1 MPLLNMQRPPHT
13 VHLPQ
18 RKLALRQ
25 AEVQVF
31 IPPNKRHTANKPES
45 MLKRLWG
52 GLKRHKWQIMLL
64 LLLGITGGIIVTL
77 ITPVTYRATV
87 QLQITSENGSTTNPS
102 FLANSYE
109 LLKSRLL
116 ARKVIDAIGFSS
128 NGDDQKQTNAKN
140 FLSHLTNEVKTL
152 INSDDSGIGSIPLEE
167 HFLEALTIE
176 PVPDSTL
183 VKIHYDSPEPLM
195 AARIANEIATQ
206 FIAIKQTPEATTTDA
221 IKGVISTQINDAKI
235 ALEKS
240 EAALAE
246 YAKKYEIT
254 ATTGSPDP
262 NADRLTQLEASV
274 TEAEK
279 IRIDTE
285 SLYEQSRK
293 GETIQFLTDNPAV
306 RNLQD
311 TYNKLQADYQ
321 EKLKFYKP
329 GYPAMLDI
337 QEQMNSVKKQVDEGI
352 KTARD
357 EVKTKYLT
365 AQQKEVTLR
374 KELAQQKDKLLDI
387 RQKMVA
393 YNALQREVETNH
405 SIYQGLLQN
414 ITNVNANTDIATGKI
429 SIIDSAI
436 PPYAQF
442 SPNINLNL
450 AIGAIL
456 GLLAGFILTF
466 LQEHFDDRIRS
477 QDSLENLLSI
487 PALGYI
493 PYGKPKQNSAFPLN
507 QNSATTEAFRT
518 LRANLMFAAD
528 LEKKPVIHI
537 TSAIFGEGKTDVC
550 LNMASSFAQTGKKVL
565 LVDGNL
571 RKPSLHHRLQVSNKE
586 GLSNFLNGKSNLEQV
601 IFTTQIHNVYL
612 LPAGPSVTD
621 LAELLLD
628 GQMHELL
635 ALVPRKFDM
644 IILDS
649 PPVLGIADA
658 LVLSHWAN
666 ITLLVVAHGQSREK
680 SVLDAYH
687 RLRHT
692 RSVIIGSVLT
702 KVKEKHNR
710 YKQDHKKIKLPQ
722 RLAKDT

>member
-1 MPLLNMQRPPHT
+1 MSLLNMQRPPHT

-64 LLLGITGGIIVTL
+64 LLLGTIGGIIISL

-87 QLQITSENGSTTNPS
+87 QVQITSEDGSTANPS
-102 FLANSYE
+102 FLANSHE
-109 LLKSRLL
+109 LIKSRLL

-128 NGDDQKQTNAKN
+128 NDSDQGQTNAKN
-140 FLSHLTNEVKTL
+140 FLSQLTNEVKKL
-152 INSDDSGIGSIPLEE
+152 INSDDFGIDSIPLEE
-167 HFLEALTIE
+167 HFLAALTIE

-183 VKIHYDSPEPLM
+183 VKIHYDSHDPLM

-206 FIAIKQTPEATTTDA
+206 FMAIKQAPGATTTDA
-221 IKGVISTQINDAKI
+221 IKGVISTQISDAKI

-240 EAALAE
+240 ESALAD

-337 QEQMNSVKKQVDEGI
+337 QEQMNSIKKQIDEGI

-357 EVKTKYLT
+357 EIKTKYFT
-365 AQQKEVTLR
+365 AQQKEITLR
-374 KELAQQKDKLLDI
+374 KELSQQKDKLLDI

-393 YNALQREVETNH
+393 YNALQREVETNL
-405 SIYQGLLQN
+405 SVYQGLLQN
-414 ITNVNANTDIATGKI
+414 ITNVNASTDIATGKI

-436 PPYAQF
+436 PPYSQF

-450 AIGAIL
+450 ATGAIL
-456 GLLAGFILTF
+456 GLLAGFILT
-466 LQEHFDDRIRS
+466 
-477 QDSLENLLSI
+477 
-487 PALGYI
+487 
-493 PYGKPKQNSAFPLN
+493 
-507 QNSATTEAFRT
+507 
-518 LRANLMFAAD
+518 
-528 LEKKPVIHI
+528 
-537 TSAIFGEGKTDVC
+537 
-550 LNMASSFAQTGKKVL
+550 
-565 LVDGNL
+565 
-571 RKPSLHHRLQVSNKE
+571 
-586 GLSNFLNGKSNLEQV
+586 
-601 IFTTQIHNVYL
+601 
-612 LPAGPSVTD
+612 
-621 LAELLLD
+621 
-628 GQMHELL
+628 
-635 ALVPRKFDM
+635 
-644 IILDS
+644 
-649 PPVLGIADA
+649 
-658 LVLSHWAN
+658 
-666 ITLLVVAHGQSREK
+666 
-680 SVLDAYH
+680 
-687 RLRHT
+687 
-692 RSVIIGSVLT
+692 
-702 KVKEKHNR
+702 
-710 YKQDHKKIKLPQ
+710 
-722 RLAKDT
+722 